1 MIPRQAQDAALRLA
15 RGFPILALTGPR
27 QSGKTTLARALF
39 PQREYVSLEDPEQKE
54 FALRDPRGFL
64 ARFKEGAILD
74 EAQRCP
80 DLFSYLQGVVDARRR
95 MGEFVLT
102 GSQQFGLR
110 SGISQSL
117 AGRVG
122 LVQLLPFSMGEL
134 RAAGVLPDELDRM
147 LWQGGYPPLYDR
159 DLTPDLWFS
168 QYVATYVERDA
179 RQLLAVRDLD
189 LFQRFVKLCA
199 ARTGQLLN
207 LSSLAADCGIS
218 HVTAREWLSVLEAS
232 YLVMRLPPYF
242 RNFGKRLVKT
252 PKLYFLDVGL
262 AAWLLGIRDA
272 ATLNTHAQR
281 GALFETLVVSEFVKR
296 RYHAAQP
303 VDLYF
308 WRDNVVHEVDLLF
321 EVGQRL
327 QGVEIKS
334 GATFVTD
341 WLDPLRKWLSF
352 AGDAALPPWLI
363 YGGKGGYEREG
374 ATILAWRDV
383 EHWGNG

>member
-1 MIPRQAQDAALRLA
+1 MIHRQAHAIALRLA
-15 RGFPILALTGPR
+15 EGFPILALTGPR

-39 PQREYVSLEDPEQKE
+39 PDRAYVTLEDPEQKE
-54 FALRDPRGFL
+54 FALHDPRGFL
-64 ARFKEGAILD
+64 ARFDEGAIID

-80 DLFSYLQGVVDARRR
+80 DLFSYLQGLVDDRRR
-95 MGEFVLT
+95 MGDFILT

-122 LVQLLPFSMGEL
+122 LVQLLPFSMPEL
-134 RAAGVLPDELDRM
+134 AAAGRLDDRLDEL
-147 LWQGGYPPLYDR
+147 LWRGGYPPLYDR
-159 DLTPDLWFS
+159 PLTPDLWFPN
-168 QYVATYVERDA
+168 YVATYLERDV

-207 LSSLAADCGIS
+207 LSSLATDCGIS

-262 AAWLLGIRDA
+262 AAWLLGIRDVE
-272 ATLNTHAQR
+272 TLNTHAQR
-281 GALFETLVVSEFVKR
+281 GALFETLVVSEFIKQ
-296 RYHAAQP
+296 RYNAARP
-303 VDLYF
+303 ADLYF
-308 WRDNVVHEVDLLF
+308 WRDNVGHEVDLLF
-321 EVGQRL
+321 EVGQGL
-327 QGVEIKS
+327 QAVEIKS
-334 GATFVTD
+334 GATFAGD
-341 WLDPLRKWLSF
+341 WLDAARKWQGI
-352 AGDAALPPWLI
+352 AGDTALPPWI
-363 YGGKGGYEREG
+363 VYGGDQECQREG
-374 ATILAWRDV
+374 ARVMAWKALA
-383 EHWGNG
+383 GKP

>member
-147 LWQGGYPPLYDR
+147 LCKAVIR
-159 DLTPDLWFS
+159 RSTT
-168 QYVATYVERDA
+168 AT
-179 RQLLAVRDLD
+179 
-189 LFQRFVKLCA
+189 
-199 ARTGQLLN
+199 
-207 LSSLAADCGIS
+207 
-218 HVTAREWLSVLEAS
+218 
-232 YLVMRLPPYF
+232 
-242 RNFGKRLVKT
+242 
-252 PKLYFLDVGL
+252 
-262 AAWLLGIRDA
+262 
-272 ATLNTHAQR
+272 
-281 GALFETLVVSEFVKR
+281 
-296 RYHAAQP
+296 
-303 VDLYF
+303 
-308 WRDNVVHEVDLLF
+308 
-321 EVGQRL
+321 
-327 QGVEIKS
+327 
-334 GATFVTD
+334 
-341 WLDPLRKWLSF
+341 
-352 AGDAALPPWLI
+352 
-363 YGGKGGYEREG
+363 
-374 ATILAWRDV
+374 
-383 EHWGNG
+383 